1 MKLVN
6 VVRVRVSRWG
16 PYPGARFGFRRH
28 CHCATLC
35 QRGIIA
41 VARCLCL
48 CPRFVVYTA
57 HSIRV
62 SLCLSVTSRYRIKRD
77 GQIEVIF
84 VFISGVGRQ
93 ADRAD
98 FYLFFRCHGSG
109 QTDEEIDVQTDTRL
123 MLYAFRYRRG
133 QRGRE
138 RRKQCCK
145 ILTVACVVSPRLL
158 GLRGSSRKFL
168 VSQGS
173 FRYRLNLLPQLK
185 TKHSFTYLLI

>member
-1 MKLVN
+1 
-6 VVRVRVSRWG
+6 VSPVG
-16 PYPGARFGFRRH
+16 PVPRGPVWFPTPLLITR
-28 CHCATLC
+28 ATPC

-84 VFISGVGRQ
+84 FFISGVGRQ

-98 FYLFFRCHGSG
+98 CYLFFRCHGSG

-133 QRGRE
+133 QRDRE

-185 TKHSFTYLLI
+185 TKHSFTYLSI